1 MAKVNNEEVKI
12 KTTEEVKS
20 ISNETEITTAD
31 KIADEIE
38 AKKTATEIKKGK
50 TVRIKIPVDPLNV
63 GDVVV
68 PVMINGYMWRINRG
82 ETVDVPEQV
91 AKILEEAKYI

>member
-1 MAKVNNEEVKI
+1 MTKINDEEMEV
-12 KTTEEVKS
+12 KTTEDVKT
-20 ISNETEITTAD
+20 ISTENEITTAE
-31 KIADEIE
+31 KMADEME
-38 AKKTATEIKKGK
+38 AKKTAKEIKKGK
-50 TVRIKIPVDPLNV
+50 TVRIKIPVDPQNL

>member
-1 MAKVNNEEVKI
+1 MAKINNEETEV

-20 ISNETEITTAD
+20 VSNETEITTAE
-31 KIADEIE
+31 KMADEKE

-50 TVRIKIPVDPLNV
+50 TVRIKIPVDPLNL

-91 AKILEEAKYI
+91 AKILEEQKNI